1 MEWGTTAVKNVLSL
15 TSEST
20 VMASDLVSPCSRKE
34 PSKKTRSIQQPPPA
48 PRNEKERREGEGGE
62 LTSSRDGDMVA
73 GGGGRRRFRSR
84 G

>member
-1 MEWGTTAVKNVLSL
+1 MGWGTAAVKKVLSL

-34 PSKKTRSIQQPPPA
+34 PSEKTRSIQRPPPA
-48 PRNEKERREGEGGE
+48 PCNEKERREGEGGE

>member
-1 MEWGTTAVKNVLSL
+1 MGCGTTAVKKVLSPTL
-15 TSEST
+15 EST

-34 PSKKTRSIQQPPPA
+34 PSEKTRSIQQPPPV
-48 PRNEKERREGEGGE
+48 PCNEKERKEGEGGE
-62 LTSSRDGDMVA
+62 LTPSRDDDMVA

>member
-1 MEWGTTAVKNVLSL
+1 MKKVLSL

-34 PSKKTRSIQQPPPA
+34 PSEKTRSIQQPPPA
-48 PRNEKERREGEGGE
+48 PCNEKERREGEGGE
-62 LTSSRDGDMVA
+62 QTLSIDGDMAV